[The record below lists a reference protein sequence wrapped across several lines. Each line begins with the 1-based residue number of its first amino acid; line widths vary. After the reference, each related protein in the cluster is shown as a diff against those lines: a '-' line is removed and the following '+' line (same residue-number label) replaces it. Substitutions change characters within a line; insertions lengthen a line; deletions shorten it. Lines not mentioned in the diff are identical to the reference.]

1 MGQLFNANVTL
12 GSDLQ
17 HMEVMEIAPLRKPI
31 YFRDQY
37 WQKCCQSIKEIDF
50 AWWSYLWN
58 VDYSIESIV
67 NNIILAMHG
76 AKWVLEALGEP
87 LYQLHDFLATM
98 LYICMV
104 LTWY

>member
-1 MGQLFNANVTL
+1 MGQLLNINFAL

-17 HMEVMEIAPLRKPI
+17 HMEITPFEKPI

-50 AWWSYLWN
+50 AGPSYLWN
-58 VDYSIESIV
+58 VDYSIGSIV
-67 NNIILAMHG
+67 NNNIMAMNG

-87 LYQLHDFLATM
+87 LYQLHNFLITT
-98 LYICMV
+98 LYICVV
-104 LTWY
+104 LT